1 MTPEERWIKIENA
14 LHALIE
20 TQGQHQV
27 DIAEN
32 NKQIARVVE
41 RWDKMERKTS
51 QIDSQIERIDAQIEK
66 NTAAIRDLILVS
78 RTLVDTQQAADRQM
92 KQIDSDIRASLD
104 RLVQT
109 LEALFKRLQKPNG
122 NQ

>member
-14 LHALIE
+14 LHVLIE
-20 TQGQHQV
+20 TQGHHQA

-78 RTLVDTQQAADRQM
+78 RTLVDTQQAVDRQM
-92 KQIDSDIRASLD
+92 KQIVSDIRASLD

-109 LEALFKRLQKPNG
+109 LDALFKRLQKPNG